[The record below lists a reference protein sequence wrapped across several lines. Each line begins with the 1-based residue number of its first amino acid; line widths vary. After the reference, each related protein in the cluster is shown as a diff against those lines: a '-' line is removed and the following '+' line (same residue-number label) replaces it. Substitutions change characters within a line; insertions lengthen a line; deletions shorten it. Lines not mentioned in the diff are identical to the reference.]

1 MLILELGFL
10 ATNERSSNLIN
21 ERVISSAGIS
31 DFTEV
36 AVDKAVLEKRDL
48 LKKPLV
54 FLTTLTLFGIS
65 STLFGI
71 SSLTTLIGGG
81 GDGGGGDL
89 TFFFL
94 LGCCSLLTSSSLRF
108 RFL

>member
-1 MLILELGFL
+1 MVILELGFL

-36 AVDKAVLEKRDL
+36 AVDKALLEKRDL

-54 FLTTLTLFGIS
+54 FLTTL
-65 STLFGI
+65 TLFGI

>member
-1 MLILELGFL
+1 MLILEFGFL

-65 STLFGI
+65 S
-71 SSLTTLIGGG
+71 LTTIGGG
-81 GDGGGGDL
+81 GNGGDGGGDL

>member
-1 MLILELGFL
+1 MLILEFGFL

-31 DFTEV
+31 DFKEV

-48 LKKPLV
+48 HKKTLV
-54 FLTTLTLFGIS
+54 FLTTLTLV
-65 STLFGI
+65 GI
-71 SSLTTLIGGG
+71 SSLTTLIGAA
-81 GDGGGGDL
+81 GDCGSGDL

>member
-1 MLILELGFL
+1 MLILEFGFL

-48 LKKPLV
+48 LKKPFV

-65 STLFGI
+65 S
-71 SSLTTLIGGG
+71 LTTLIGA
-81 GDGGGGDL
+81 GDDGGDL

>member
-1 MLILELGFL
+1 MLLLELGFL

-81 GDGGGGDL
+81 DGDGDL